1 MKLGAKLS
9 VCCYDGTVRTGKI
22 VYVHPKGRFAT
33 LEFAGASGTWR
44 ESFFL
49 RHPKRECRT
58 CDTDDG
64 RQAPKIRTSFSSAE
78 DKAILASHD
87 LKGTARKLGRPYTT
101 VFSHRKLL
109 RRIAD
114 AEQTRF
120 EA

>member
-1 MKLGAKLS
+1 MPKLGDKLS
-9 VCCYDGTVRTGKI
+9 VCCSDGTKRTGRI
-22 VYVHPKGRFAT
+22 TYIHPAKRFAV
-33 LEFAGASGTWR
+33 LEFTGFSGAWR

-49 RHPKRECRT
+49 RHPERECRT
-58 CDTDDG
+58 VGDY
-64 RQAPKIRTSFSSAE
+64 RKIRTSFSPAE
-78 DKAILASHD
+78 DKAILASHN